1 MSQQALLCR
10 LINEVGELFPTKK
23 KERGTETVA
32 NSDELK
38 LNEEGDHSIN
48 EEQHELD
55 TGIATKPDGLVSRH

>member
-23 KERGTETVA
+23 KERDTKIVA

-38 LNEEGDHSIN
+38 FNEEGDHSII
-48 EEQHELD
+48 E
-55 TGIATKPDGLVSRH
+55 